1 MVGSPCFRK
10 SNADH
15 DAQVLGEF
23 ESYNSL
29 LAIGHHTVD
38 IIDPADGDKI
48 ISKAVPNNV
57 PDHVIIQ
64 GTVQPSNAIVT
75 FQWHGGKAFPG
86 TTAVDWRIIGEKAEL
101 RLTTSS
107 WTLNVGSPRTKIELF
122 DAATGVVEIIA
133 IEKDQWDSL
142 LIPAQNI
149 ARLYEAYRLK
159 KWYPDFNWA
168 VKRHEV
174 IDTLFKRFDATS
186 K

>member
-1 MVGSPCFRK
+1 LK
-10 SNADH
+10 SYD
-15 DAQVLGEF
+15 
-23 ESYNSL
+23 SL

-48 ISKAVPNNV
+48 ISKAVRNTV

-64 GTVQPSNAIVT
+64 GTVQPSNAIVN

-86 TTAVDWRIIGEKAEL
+86 APVVDWRIVGEKAEL

-107 WTLNVGSPRTKIELF
+107 FGLNVGRPDTKIELF
-122 DAATGVVEIIA
+122 DPATGAVETIA
-133 IEKDQWDSL
+133 VEKDQWDSL
-142 LIPAQNI
+142 PIPAHNI

-159 KWYPDFNWA
+159 EWYPDFNWA

-186 K
+186 N